1 MKQTRAQDNSLQ
13 VFYLIEQIKH
23 AGHSAEYGAYAVEL
37 PALIRHNGLIQTL
50 AFLAHK
56 GPVNGDKPR
65 EHAARQVHG
74 HLLEVLCC
82 KVDDFDLMS
91 TPDYALCTRRALEA
105 AQYFKRFAESVL
117 GVDRENVEQVS

>member
-1 MKQTRAQDNSLQ
+1 MSVPCERQRCGGESRERDGEDRDEGEEVARH
-13 VFYLIEQIKH
+13 EQ
-23 AGHSAEYGAYAVEL
+23 L
-37 PALIRHNGLIQTL
+37 
-50 AFLAHK
+50 
-56 GPVNGDKPR
+56 GDKPR